1 MLARRLFERVF
12 AVVGD
17 IDFEPLFHEGVRNE
31 VGNGLLVVD
40 DEDRGGFFGHG
51 CRSFR
56 AGVVRG
62 CNCARS
68 AT

>member
-17 IDFEPLFHEGVRNE
+17 IDFESLFHEGVRNE

-40 DEDRGGFFGHG
+40 DED
-51 CRSFR
+51 
-56 AGVVRG
+56 
-62 CNCARS
+62 
-68 AT
+68 